1 MGIFNFFKRKKNIED
16 DINLEEALNIKEI
29 KDDNTITDT
38 IHTTNTTNDETDS
51 FNYNFVIDNRNS

>member
-29 KDDNTITDT
+29 KDDNTITN
-38 IHTTNTTNDETDS
+38 INKK
-51 FNYNFVIDNRNS
+51 VILLI